1 MQVYDPTTRGT
12 DDPEE
17 DTFLQHHQWKF
28 DFLGMTEEAPVP
40 VGEVPNE
47 AKHVL
52 SKLTSLLDLAVWFNE
67 RFRAADEP
75 RLRTSSDDDVRSA
88 VNEALCLA
96 GENLGRV
103 YPRPAI
109 YHHMYDVSIV
119 FLITLLQVRHLHLY
133 RVRTV

>member
-1 MQVYDPTTRGT
+1 
-12 DDPEE
+12 
-17 DTFLQHHQWKF
+17 
-28 DFLGMTEEAPVP
+28 MTEEAPVP

-96 GENLGRV
+96 WENLGRV